1 MNQLRAQSIAL
12 MDSRQLDNLK
22 VHLDKI
28 TIRMQESIFENA
40 KFTCRLFSEIST
52 LDSIDKVNGTHDE
65 FNLIRETFSVHVPL
79 VFFVKR
85 FNDM

>member
-22 VHLDKI
+22 VHLDKR

-52 LDSIDKVNGTHDE
+52 LDSMDKVNGTHDE

-79 VFFVKR
+79 VFFV
-85 FNDM
+85 